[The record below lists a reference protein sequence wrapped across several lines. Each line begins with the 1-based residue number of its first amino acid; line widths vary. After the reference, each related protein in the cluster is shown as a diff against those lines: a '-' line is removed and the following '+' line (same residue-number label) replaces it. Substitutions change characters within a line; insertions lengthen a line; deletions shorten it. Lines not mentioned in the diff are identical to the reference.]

1 MPLPPEVRAKVPAR
15 DLTEANMSNV
25 NGRFVWYELMTM
37 DLAAARQFYNSV
49 VGWNAVNVQMP
60 GMEHWIF
67 NAGETPVA
75 GVMVIPKEGPGNGC
89 PAELD

>member
-1 MPLPPEVRAKVPAR
+1 
-15 DLTEANMSNV
+15 
-25 NGRFVWYELMTM
+25 
-37 DLAAARQFYNSV
+37 
-49 VGWNAVNVQMP
+49 MP